1 MIVSDKNS
9 PKVREIYRERSEKAI
24 EYARRQIEE
33 SPVAPYV
40 RNCIC
45 MGAA

>member
-40 RNCIC
+40 SKL
-45 MGAA
+45 